1 MGTDDIFKNRKGMRR
16 KRKES
21 NIARKPY
28 RYLIICEGG
37 KTEPNYFRGIKQ
49 RIDMKYREYI
59 DVFDRI
65 EIDIDGT
72 GRNTQDL
79 VNYAIKKR
87 SLSEIPYGH
96 TWVIFDK
103 DEFTDEQF
111 NNAIRQ
117 AIAND
122 IKVGWSNESV
132 ELWFLLHFE
141 FINTAI
147 NRHQYIEKLN
157 EHFKRLGINKGKY
170 KKNMDNIF
178 EILMDKGSISNAIY
192 WSKKLVEN
200 YKCENV
206 SPESRMNP
214 CTVIYELVEELL
226 EYL

>member
-21 NIARKPY
+21 NIVRKPY
-28 RYLIICEGG
+28 RYLIICEGL

-49 RIDMKYREYI
+49 GIDIKYKEYI

-87 SLSEIPYGH
+87 SLSDIPYGH

-111 NNAIRQ
+111 NNAIKQ
-117 AIAND
+117 AIDND
-122 IKVGWSNESV
+122 IKVGWSNESI

-141 FINTAI
+141 FMNTAI

-157 EHFKRLGINKGKY
+157 EHFKKLGINKGKY
-170 KKNMDNIF
+170 KKNMNNIF
-178 EILMDKGSISNAIY
+178 EILMNKGSISNAIY
-192 WSKKLVEN
+192 WSKKLAES
-200 YKCENV
+200 YKCESV
-206 SPESRMNP
+206 FPESKMNP

>member
-1 MGTDDIFKNRKGMRR
+1 MGTDDIFKNRKGMRK
-16 KRKES
+16 KRKED

-28 RYLIICEGG
+28 RYLIVCEGK
-37 KTEPNYFRGIKQ
+37 KTEPNYFEGIKQ
-49 RIDMKYREYI
+49 RIDIKYKDYLDI
-59 DVFDRI
+59 FNRI

-87 SLSEIPYGH
+87 SLSEVPYGH

-103 DEFTDEQF
+103 DDFTEEQF

-117 AIAND
+117 AIDND
-122 IKVGWSNESV
+122 MKVGWSNESI

-141 FINTAI
+141 FINTPI
-147 NRHQYIEKLN
+147 NRQQYIEKLN
-157 EHFKRLGINKGKY
+157 KHFKRLDINKGEY
-170 KKNMDNIF
+170 KKNMDDIF
-178 EILMDKGSISNAIY
+178 EVLMDKGNVNNAIN

-200 YKCENV
+200 YKCNNIL
-206 SPESRMNP
+206 SESKMNP

-226 EYL
+226 GYL

>member
-1 MGTDDIFKNRKGMRR
+1 
-16 KRKES
+16 
-21 NIARKPY
+21 
-28 RYLIICEGG
+28 
-37 KTEPNYFRGIKQ
+37 
-49 RIDMKYREYI
+49 MKYREYI

-65 EIDIDGT
+65 EIYIDGT

-141 FINTAI
+141 FMNTAI